1 MCVLRFVH
9 RLRACTSS
17 SVCAFSLQ
25 GTSVIHQV
33 QTNYLFIQ
41 FGKKIKIINNNGK
54 TVEKKCCLC
63 NITRC
68 KSVRYSECFKE
79 LFLRSKEM
87 L

>member
-33 QTNYLFIQ
+33 QTYYLFIQ

-54 TVEKKCCLC
+54 TVKK
-63 NITRC
+63 
-68 KSVRYSECFKE
+68 KSAVFAISHDVN
-79 LFLRSKEM
+79 RSGTLNVLKNSF
-87 L
+87 